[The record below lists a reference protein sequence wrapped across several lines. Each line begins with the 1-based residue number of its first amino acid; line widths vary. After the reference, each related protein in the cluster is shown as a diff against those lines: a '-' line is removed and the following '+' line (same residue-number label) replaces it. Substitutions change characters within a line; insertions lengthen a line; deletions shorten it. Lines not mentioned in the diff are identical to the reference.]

1 MTYKHEKRS
10 DENKLLGKIKWV
22 LTAIS
27 GALTTTLIIML
38 GPVSP

>member
-10 DENKLLGKIKWV
+10 GENRLLARIKWV

-27 GALTTTLIIML
+27 GALTTAFIVML